1 VAASNSGGNLH
12 MLTVALL
19 WSEDKGCA
27 SLCICIGGGSAAN
40 VDRCDMKLVT
50 KGGLFLLGSD
60 YMLCSSTNSQI
71 SKLVFPAIASK
82 TQCSSL
88 QN

>member
-1 VAASNSGGNLH
+1 

-19 WSEDKGCA
+19 WPEDKGCA

-40 VDRCDMKLVT
+40 VDRCDLVT
-50 KGGLFLLGSD
+50 KGGLYLLGSD
-60 YMLCSSTNSQI
+60 DMLCSSTNSQI

-82 TQCSSL
+82 TQCSSS